1 LIRAGELWKLAA
13 AVVCVVGALFAVA
26 ALAPSKAA
34 GPCTVVQGPT
44 LLPDVHEASGLAVS
58 RRRPGLL
65 WTHNDSGNAPDLFAL
80 DASGAVLGTVRV
92 PIRTRDWEDISAAS
106 CPPFDLAQ
114 GKPFEAAQ
122 GRPDACLYIGDIGDN
137 SLTRS
142 AVQVYVLPEPDP
154 GAKRTERP
162 LLFNVSYP
170 DGAHNAEA
178 MFVADGRLFIITRD
192 RTGIVY
198 GTASLDGA
206 RRVVTLK
213 RIGQLGLVAVTDAE
227 ASADGASVAVRTSD
241 EVVIF
246 RTAEI
251 VGEPEKARPT
261 TRIPIDGLRE
271 PQGEGVALGE
281 DGMLYLASEGR
292 PWSRAGRFVSLRC
305 SARLP

>member
-1 LIRAGELWKLAA
+1 M
-13 AVVCVVGALFAVA
+13 GALFAVA
-26 ALAPSKAA
+26 ALSPSKAA
-34 GPCTVVQGPT
+34 GPCTVEQGPT
-44 LLPDVHEASGLAVS
+44 LLPDVPEASGLAVS

-65 WTHNDSGNAPDLFAL
+65 WTHNDSGNEPDLFAL
-80 DASGAVLGTVRV
+80 DADGAVVGTVRV

-106 CPPFDLAQ
+106 C
-114 GKPFEAAQ
+114 KPIEAAQ

-137 SLTRS
+137 SLTRR

-154 GAKRTERP
+154 GAERVERP

-178 MFVADGRLFIITRD
+178 MFVVDGRLFIITRD

-198 GTASLDGA
+198 GTAPLDEA

-241 EVVIF
+241 EVVTY
-246 RTAEI
+246 RTA
-251 VGEPEKARPT
+251 
-261 TRIPIDGLRE
+261 DLLRE
-271 PQGEGVALGE
+271 RECSPQVSDTDRGVAR
-281 DGMLYLASEGR
+281 ASGR
-292 PWSRAGRFVSLRC
+292 RRC
-305 SARLP
+305 AR

>member
-13 AVVCVVGALFAVA
+13 AVVCVMGALFAVA
-26 ALAPSKAA
+26 ALSPSNAA

-44 LLPDVHEASGLAVS
+44 LLPDIREASGLAVS

-65 WTHNDSGNAPDLFAL
+65 WTHNDSGNEPDLFAL
-80 DASGAVLGTVRV
+80 DASGEVLGTVRV

-106 CPPFDLAQ
+106 CKPFDL
-114 GKPFEAAQ
+114 AQ

-137 SLTRS
+137 DLTRS

-178 MFVADGRLFIITRD
+178 MFVVEGRLFIITRD

-198 GTASLDGA
+198 GTAPLDEA
-206 RRVVTLK
+206 RRVVALK
-213 RIGQLGLVAVTDAE
+213 RIGELGLAAVTDAE
-227 ASADGASVAVRTSD
+227 ASPDGTSVVVRTSD
-241 EVVIF
+241 EAVMIYPTV
-246 RTAEI
+246 EI
-251 VGEPEKARPT
+251 VGPPGKARPT
-261 TRIPIDGLRE
+261 SRIPIAGLRE

-292 PWSRAGRFVSLRC
+292 PWSRAGRLISLRC
-305 SARLP
+305 SLKGPT